1 MTATPIPRTLSMSME
16 GIRDFSIIAS
26 APQKR
31 LAIKTFVRHEDN
43 FFVKEALVRELR
55 RGGQAYVIHNE
66 VRTISHRLEKL
77 QKLIPEARIGIAHGQ
92 MGEKDLELVMRNFNQ
107 KKFNVLLSSTIIET
121 GIDIPSA
128 NTIIIYRAD
137 KFGLA
142 QLHQLRGRV
151 GRSHHQAY
159 AYLLT
164 PGEESLNKNAKKRL
178 EAIQSMEELGSGFF
192 LAMHDLEIRGAGEV
206 LGENQSGNITEIG
219 FSLYAEMLE
228 NAVRYLKEGKKGNF
242 DLLDTPTIEIK
253 LHVPSILP
261 KNYCP
266 DVNERLILYKKLAES
281 HTELD
286 LLKVEEELI
295 DRFGL
300 LPKEAKNLVLSHQI
314 RIKAKDLDLIKLDA
328 TEKSIIITLNEKPKI
343 NVEKLLQ
350 KIQQNDSI
358 KLVGENKI
366 RFDVTSN
373 NIADYK
379 RNIEEV
385 FFTVSNKK
393 IILGI

>member
-1 MTATPIPRTLSMSME
+1 
-16 GIRDFSIIAS
+16 
-26 APQKR
+26 
-31 LAIKTFVRHEDN
+31 
-43 FFVKEALVRELR
+43 
-55 RGGQAYVIHNE
+55 
-66 VRTISHRLEKL
+66 
-77 QKLIPEARIGIAHGQ
+77 
-92 MGEKDLELVMRNFNQ
+92 
-107 KKFNVLLSSTIIET
+107 
-121 GIDIPSA
+121 
-128 NTIIIYRAD
+128 
-137 KFGLA
+137 
-142 QLHQLRGRV
+142 
-151 GRSHHQAY
+151 
-159 AYLLT
+159 
-164 PGEESLNKNAKKRL
+164 
-178 EAIQSMEELGSGFF
+178 MEELGSGFF

-228 NAVRYLKEGKKGNF
+228 NAVRYLKEGKKENF
-242 DLLDTPTIEIK
+242 DLLDTPTVEIK

-328 TEKSIIITLNEKPKI
+328 TEKSITITLNEKPKI
-343 NVEKLLQ
+343 NVESLLQ

-366 RFDVTSN
+366 RFDLTSN

-385 FFTVSNKK
+385 FLTISNKK
-393 IILGI
+393 ISLGL

>member
-1 MTATPIPRTLSMSME
+1 
-16 GIRDFSIIAS
+16 
-26 APQKR
+26 
-31 LAIKTFVRHEDN
+31 
-43 FFVKEALVRELR
+43 
-55 RGGQAYVIHNE
+55 
-66 VRTISHRLEKL
+66 
-77 QKLIPEARIGIAHGQ
+77 
-92 MGEKDLELVMRNFNQ
+92 
-107 KKFNVLLSSTIIET
+107 
-121 GIDIPSA
+121 
-128 NTIIIYRAD
+128 
-137 KFGLA
+137 
-142 QLHQLRGRV
+142 
-151 GRSHHQAY
+151 
-159 AYLLT
+159 
-164 PGEESLNKNAKKRL
+164 
-178 EAIQSMEELGSGFF
+178 MEELGSGFF

-228 NAVRYLKEGKKGNF
+228 NAVRYLKEDKKGNF
-242 DLLDTPTIEIK
+242 DLLDTPTVEIK

-314 RIKAKDLDLIKLDA
+314 RIKAKEIDLIKLDA
-328 TEKSIIITLNEKPKI
+328 TEKSITITLNENPKI
-343 NVEKLLQ
+343 NIESLLL

-366 RFDVTSN
+366 KFDLTSN

-385 FFTVSNKK
+385 FLTISNKK
-393 IILGI
+393 ISLGL

>member
-1 MTATPIPRTLSMSME
+1 MAE
-16 GIRDFSIIAS
+16 
-26 APQKR
+26 
-31 LAIKTFVRHEDN
+31 
-43 FFVKEALVRELR
+43 KE
-55 RGGQAYVIHNE
+55 
-66 VRTISHRLEKL
+66 
-77 QKLIPEARIGIAHGQ
+77 
-92 MGEKDLELVMRNFNQ
+92 LELVMRNFNQ
-107 KKFNVLLSSTIIET
+107 KKFNILLSSTIIET

-164 PGEESLNKNAKKRL
+164 PGQESLNKNAKKRL

-206 LGENQSGNITEIG
+206 LGEHQSGNITEIG

-242 DLLDTPTIEIK
+242 DLLDTQTVEIK

-328 TEKSIIITLNEKPKI
+328 TEKSITITLNEKPQI
-343 NVEKLLQ
+343 NVESLLQ

-366 RFDVTSN
+366 RFDLTSN

-385 FFTVSNKK
+385 FLTISNKK
-393 IILGI
+393 ISLGL